1 MPNNIEAGPFNETAY
16 QTALT
21 GSGNAQHLF
30 GTDIGRFLII
40 KQQGRPAVDVT
51 FLSRLS
57 RSQLRQ
63 LGC

>member
-1 MPNNIEAGPFNETAY
+1 MPNNEEAGKFKETAY

-21 GSGNAQHLF
+21 GSGNVQHLF
-30 GTDIGRFLII
+30 GTDIGRFLVI
-40 KQQGRPAVDVT
+40 KQQGRPAADVT
-51 FLSRLS
+51 FLGRLC